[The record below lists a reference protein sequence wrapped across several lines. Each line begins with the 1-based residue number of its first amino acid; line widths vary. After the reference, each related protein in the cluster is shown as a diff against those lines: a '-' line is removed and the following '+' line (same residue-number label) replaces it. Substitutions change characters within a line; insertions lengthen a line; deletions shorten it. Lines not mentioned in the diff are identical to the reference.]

1 MKRSYRAGFARRE
14 LNEGKILPAEAFL
27 APLEVR
33 SFVVETDSGLA
44 CWVVYDLTCMFL
56 EQAAA
61 IRTAVAAA
69 LGCGQ
74 DAVVVHCTH
83 THSVPDFFLAFPVE
97 VLAGQAVAA
106 SREAKAR
113 MRPFRLVEATAD
125 VGNRFSILR
134 RKFLPG
140 IGTFTVW
147 YGYRLEN
154 GRPDGA
160 PLIREQAERMFGR
173 CHAQIPGFAGPI
185 WFDDPVDPLVQG
197 LVFVGSNSKPIGTLI
212 RFSAHP
218 HTTSHVQKLRYH
230 PDFPGFARNAV
241 ERELGGMCIYLTGPC
256 GDIVPKEEMQFR
268 MPPAAERP
276 AETEGNFGPSYW
288 HKEVVPGDALRVA
301 QGIGE
306 DLASAVLARLKG
318 DAHRQP
324 LAARASTKSRS
335 WATAPWQPSLVR
347 ARTVRLTVPI
357 RENYAASSAA
367 ATSAQDAETKRL
379 LELQRSEGADRTAPW
394 EFRSLADRVQQL
406 GLEALDIRCLPPG
419 ALRSRQVTL
428 EMGLLQLGDII
439 LAGIPSEPCVGSSIR
454 LRANTLGDRLWT
466 VSMVNGWIG
475 YLTGSFDCLAGGY
488 ESARTPLPPNGLAQ
502 YETQACKAI
511 REMME

>member
-1 MKRSYRAGFARRE
+1 MKRPYRAGFARRD
-14 LNEGKILPAEAFL
+14 LNEGRVLPAEGFL

-33 SFVVETDSGLA
+33 CLVVETDSGLA

-56 EQAAA
+56 EQATA

-69 LGCGQ
+69 LGCGRE
-74 DAVVVHCTH
+74 AVVVHCTH

-97 VLAGQAVAA
+97 VLAEGAVAA
-106 SREAKAR
+106 ASGAR
-113 MRPFRLVEATAD
+113 AHMRPFRLVEATAD

-140 IGTFTVW
+140 IGAFTVW

-160 PLIREQAERMFGR
+160 PLIREQAERVFGR
-173 CHAQIPGFAGPI
+173 RHAQIPELAGPI

-197 LVFVGSNSKPIGTLI
+197 LVFVGSDDKPIGSLI

-218 HTTSHVQKLRYH
+218 HTTSHVQRLRYH

-241 ERELGGMCIYLTGPC
+241 ERELGGVCIYLTGPC

-268 MPPAAERP
+268 MPPVGERP
-276 AETEGNFGPSYW
+276 AGAERNFGPSYW
-288 HKEVVPGDALRVA
+288 HKEAVPGDGLRVA
-301 QGIGE
+301 QDIGE
-306 DLASAVLARLKG
+306 NLASAVVARLRRG
-318 DAHRQP
+318 ARRQP
-324 LAARASTKSRS
+324 PDARISTKSRY
-335 WATAPWQPSLVR
+335 WAVEPWQPPVVR
-347 ARTVRLTVPI
+347 AKTVSLTVPI

-367 ATSAQDAETKRL
+367 AASAQDAETRRL
-379 LELQRSEGADRTAPW
+379 LKLQRSEEADRTSPW
-394 EFRSLADRVQQL
+394 EIRSLADRVQQL
-406 GLEALDIRCLPPG
+406 GLEALDIRCLPAG
-419 ALRSRQVTL
+419 ALRSGQVTL

-466 VSMVNGWIG
+466 VSLVNGWIG
-475 YLTGSFDCLAGGY
+475 YLAGSFDCLAGGY
-488 ESARTPLPPNGLAQ
+488 ESARTPLPPNGLDQ
-502 YETQACKAI
+502 YDAQACEAI
-511 REMME
+511 RGIMG

>member
-1 MKRSYRAGFARRE
+1 MG
-14 LNEGKILPAEAFL
+14 
-27 APLEVR
+27 PLEVR
-33 SFVVETDSGLA
+33 CFVVDTDSGLA
-44 CWVVYDLTCMFL
+44 CWVVYDLTSMFID
-56 EQAAA
+56 QATA
-61 IRTAVAAA
+61 IRTAVAAT
-69 LGCGQ
+69 LGCER

-106 SREAKAR
+106 ASEARAR
-113 MRPFRLVEATAD
+113 MRSFRLVEATVD

-134 RKFLPG
+134 REFLPG

-160 PLIREQAERMFGR
+160 PLIREQAERVFGR
-173 CHAQIPGFAGPI
+173 SNTQVPEFAGPI

-197 LVFVGSNSKPIGTLI
+197 LVFVGSNGKAIGSLI

-268 MPPAAERP
+268 MPPATERP
-276 AETEGNFGPSYW
+276 AGAERYFGPSSW
-288 HKEVVPGDALRVA
+288 HKEAVVGERLRVA
-301 QGIGE
+301 QNIGE
-306 DLASAVLARLKG
+306 NLASTVLARLKG
-318 DAHRQP
+318 EAHQQP
-324 LAARASTKSRS
+324 QKAQTSTESRS
-335 WATAPWQPSLVR
+335 WATTPWQPSVVR
-347 ARTVRLTVPI
+347 ARTFNLTVPI
-357 RENYAASSAA
+357 RENYAESAAA
-367 ATSAQDAETKRL
+367 ATSAQDAAARRL
-379 LELQRSEGADRTAPW
+379 LELQRREQADRPAPW
-394 EFRSLADRVQQL
+394 EYRSLADRVTQL
-406 GLEALDIRCLPPG
+406 GLEALDIRCFPAG
-419 ALRSRQVTL
+419 ALQSRQVTL

-439 LAGIPSEPCVGSSIR
+439 LAGLPSEPCVGSSFR

-466 VSMVNGWIG
+466 VSQVNGWIG

-488 ESARTPLPPNGLAQ
+488 EGVRTPLPPNGLVQ
-502 YETQACKAI
+502 YDTQACNAI
-511 REMME
+511 RGMLE